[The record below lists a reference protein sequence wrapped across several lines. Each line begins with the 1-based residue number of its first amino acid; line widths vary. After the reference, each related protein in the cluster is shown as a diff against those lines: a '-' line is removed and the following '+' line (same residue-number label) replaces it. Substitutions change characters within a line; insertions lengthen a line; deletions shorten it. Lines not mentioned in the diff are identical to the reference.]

1 PAPRALDRIRMQMDA
16 QSKAFRS
23 KYGVLIKSLLG
34 EAQFD
39 PKLAEAF
46 RERWIMPRRRLAR
59 VVLEEAVQQ
68 GDLRDDIDREAAIDM
83 LYAPIYYRLQIG
95 TGPISEKYVNGIFQ
109 QVMAGLR
116 RVGKPST
123 VRLKP

>member
-1 PAPRALDRIRMQMDA
+1 MEA

-39 PKLAEAF
+39 LELAEAF

-59 VVLEEAVQQ
+59 EVIGEAIRHR
-68 GDLRDDIDREAAIDM
+68 G
-83 LYAPIYYRLQIG
+83 Y
-95 TGPISEKYVNGIFQ
+95 S
-109 QVMAGLR
+109 
-116 RVGKPST
+116 ST
-123 VRLKP
+123 ACSASLMRFNRCG